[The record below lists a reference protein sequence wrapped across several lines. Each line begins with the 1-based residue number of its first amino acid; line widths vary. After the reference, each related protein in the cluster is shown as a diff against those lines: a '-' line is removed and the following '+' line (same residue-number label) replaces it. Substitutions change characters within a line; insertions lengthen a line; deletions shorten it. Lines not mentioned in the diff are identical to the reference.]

1 MIRNPENQFA
11 VSGILNSGSFPW
23 TQTPESLKYGG
34 KGNMHFF
41 PLLLFPITPLCYEQA
56 KVVILI

>member
-11 VSGILNSGSFPW
+11 VSVILNSGSFPW

-41 PLLLFPITPLCYEQA
+41 FPTSLPHHSSVL
-56 KVVILI
+56 